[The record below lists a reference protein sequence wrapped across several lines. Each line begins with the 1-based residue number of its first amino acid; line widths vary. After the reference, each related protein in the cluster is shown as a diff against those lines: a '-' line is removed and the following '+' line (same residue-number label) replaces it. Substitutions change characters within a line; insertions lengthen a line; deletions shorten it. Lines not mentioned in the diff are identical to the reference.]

1 VCSSDLPTAT
11 ATPSPTA
18 PSGLLIES
26 IAPREGLT
34 GQESTV
40 TVIGSGIT
48 TNPAPL
54 AYLIN
59 ATGAFPLTNLAPLS
73 SSRFTATIPRSL
85 AVGSYNLL
93 VISDG
98 QSSTLPNAFNILSS
112 GGPQLTQ
119 IEPTSGINDRAIEIQ
134 ITGNSFAEQA
144 LVYLGSTA
152 LGTTRINPQLL
163 AAVVPAEFAPGTY
176 QVRVMNPDGRQSSAE
191 LNFTLLAA
199 AGSSGDDLTS
209 SSEQLWFDPVIARA
223 DAPVSMGLFVER
235 TGGKNSLKDVAV
247 AFRRDGINGPPIGR
261 TTIDFLDP
269 RSSESSRPLTVTFG
283 SDEVGELTIYA
294 IIDPDRQVAEHNEG
308 NNVISRTL
316 TIHPA
321 AADQAVPVVSGI
333 IVDGG
338 NSDTVRNRQ
347 LSVDISA
354 DDPVPGSGV
363 QAIHLIEY
371 VYQDGSQGWVPQA
384 QSGWLPFGG
393 NPSRYIWTLAPQPG
407 VRYVQVRARDG
418 AGNISIGQARRLL
431 NYEPP
436 SDTITRGQT
445 RIYRYQVAA
454 GESLEVSL
462 EVQSGDADLYVWS
475 SRADQSASVSNLPGD
490 AEEYVHVPSTVEG
503 IYQVEVYGYREATY
517 RIQTTIGGRPATTPL
532 QNSGGRD
539 PTKVVPSRPLVAVD
553 DLPDERAGSVPVE
566 PVPQTNIQRVFLP
579 LIRR

>member
-1 VCSSDLPTAT
+1 MS
-11 ATPSPTA
+11 
-18 PSGLLIES
+18 
-26 IAPREGLT
+26 
-34 GQESTV
+34 
-40 TVIGSGIT
+40 
-48 TNPAPL
+48 
-54 AYLIN
+54 
-59 ATGAFPLTNLAPLS
+59 
-73 SSRFTATIPRSL
+73 
-85 AVGSYNLL
+85 
-93 VISDG
+93 
-98 QSSTLPNAFNILSS
+98 
-112 GGPQLTQ
+112 
-119 IEPTSGINDRAIEIQ
+119 
-134 ITGNSFAEQA
+134 
-144 LVYLGSTA
+144 
-152 LGTTRINPQLL
+152 
-163 AAVVPAEFAPGTY
+163 
-176 QVRVMNPDGRQSSAE
+176 
-191 LNFTLLAA
+191 
-199 AGSSGDDLTS
+199 
-209 SSEQLWFDPVIARA
+209 
-223 DAPVSMGLFVER
+223 
-235 TGGKNSLKDVAV
+235 
-247 AFRRDGINGPPIGR
+247 
-261 TTIDFLDP
+261 
-269 RSSESSRPLTVTFG
+269 
-283 SDEVGELTIYA
+283 
-294 IIDPDRQVAEHNEG
+294 
-308 NNVISRTL
+308 
-316 TIHPA
+316 
-321 AADQAVPVVSGI
+321 
-333 IVDGG
+333 
-338 NSDTVRNRQ
+338 
-347 LSVDISA
+347 
-354 DDPVPGSGV
+354 GSGV

-475 SRADQSASVSNLPGD
+475 SRADQSAWVSNLPGD

-517 RIQTTIGGRPATTPL
+517 RIQTTTGGRPATTPL